1 MSEDC
6 LVILGKWLVEQKDK
20 IYNEHIKA
28 DNDENELQAYSDS
41 LENYAINLIQAIKN
55 ESFDE
60 LKKLEW
66 PNDLM
71 ECIKDVSIRVDVLND
86 IESSFVRYPFNRSK
100 IHIKELERENAGL
113 Q

>member
-6 LVILGKWLVEQKDK
+6 LVILDTWLVEQKNK

-28 DNDENELQAYSDS
+28 DNDENELQAFSDS
-41 LENYAINLIQAIKN
+41 LEEYAMNLIHAIKN
-55 ESFDE
+55 ELFNE
-60 LKKLEW
+60 LKTLEW

-71 ECIKDVSIRVDVLND
+71 ECIKDVGIRVDILND
-86 IESSFVRYPFNRSK
+86 IESSFIRYPFNRSK
-100 IHIKELERENAGL
+100 IHRKELERENAGL

>member
-1 MSEDC
+1 MTEDC
-6 LVILGKWLVEQKDK
+6 LVILDKWLVEQKDI
-20 IYNEHIKA
+20 IYNKHIKA

-41 LENYAINLIQAIKN
+41 LENFAIDLIQAIKN
-55 ESFDE
+55 ELFDE
-60 LKKLEW
+60 LERIEW

-71 ECIKDVSIRVDVLND
+71 ECIKDISIRVDIIND

-100 IHIKELERENAGL
+100 IHRKELERENAGL